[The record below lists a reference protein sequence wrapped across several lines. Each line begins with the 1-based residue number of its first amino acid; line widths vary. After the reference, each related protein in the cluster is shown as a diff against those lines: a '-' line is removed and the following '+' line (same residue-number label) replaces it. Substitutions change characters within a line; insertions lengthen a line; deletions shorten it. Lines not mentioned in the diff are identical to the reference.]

1 MVRDAGTCAA
11 AVPAS
16 IAAPSAS
23 HPLKRCLCAMFLILA
38 SRRLPYSI
46 ACKGPYLN
54 LASSSPIR
62 TLPLLGT
69 TRTWLACLARLYRD
83 GTPSGTDSNG
93 QEPRGHGTKREQGM
107 KAALLILLFPVR
119 YCPGLCSY
127 GVIGVV
133 IPRSVNTFGFFSSTA
148 SKLWHA
154 AQSCVIA
161 VPFCAVWSPS
171 WQRKQP
177 G

>member
-1 MVRDAGTCAA
+1 MVRDAGTCPAA
-11 AVPAS
+11 IPAS

-38 SRRLPYSI
+38 SRRLPLLNCLQRTLRQSCVLEPHSHPTTFGDN
-46 ACKGPYLN
+46 AN
-54 LASSSPIR
+54 LAGLFGPIVSR
-62 TLPLLGT
+62 RLT
-69 TRTWLACLARLYRD
+69 T
-83 GTPSGTDSNG
+83 GTDS
-93 QEPRGHGTKREQGM
+93 ERTGTKRTRDQRAIECF
-107 KAALLILLFPVR
+107 LLPWSLVPIP
-119 YCPGLCSY
+119 CSASY

-133 IPRSVNTFGFFSSTA
+133 IPRSVSTFGFFSSTA
-148 SKLWHA
+148 SRLWHA

-161 VPFCAVWSPS
+161 VPFCAMWSPS